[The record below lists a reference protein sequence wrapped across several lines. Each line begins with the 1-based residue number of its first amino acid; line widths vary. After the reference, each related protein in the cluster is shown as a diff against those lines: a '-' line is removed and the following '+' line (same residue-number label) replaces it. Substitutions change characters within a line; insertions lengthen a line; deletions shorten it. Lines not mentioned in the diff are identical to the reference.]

1 MKIIKPLVFWGCS
14 LAIISFLT
22 DGCSKTSPQ
31 TNVTI
36 PPPLTVL
43 PVKVD
48 SNLYTISGSGGIDAG
63 NILLSLNT
71 KDSGVL
77 AIMDERGSIL
87 KEKKTPLRVDNFQK
101 WIINGKTRYTYL
113 QTEDDYLVS
122 GVQGTEEG
130 YVLVCDSNLDIVNRI
145 ALLPSQKI
153 DTTLSSKVDIHEF
166 ILIGDNH
173 YIAIT
178 YREKNPTNIPD
189 SLQPA
194 ANVAVLAC
202 IIQEV
207 DNGQV
212 VFEWDGTDY
221 PEFYAAS
228 VENNDFTSTTAVMD
242 YMHMN
247 SVTIDTNDQNL
258 IVSFRNLNQII
269 KINRT
274 TGAIMW
280 RLGGNDSD
288 FPLSSDQS
296 FLRQH
301 YVRQT
306 DGGQTLL
313 FVDNGSAGIRSKSR
327 IMEMKLD
334 ESSKTVTSY
343 KAYTVPD
350 KFIQFA
356 GSVSKENGSYFIG
369 GGSAGYALQVNY
381 TTNEVYLRINQLQ
394 TSYRALKY

>member
-1 MKIIKPLVFWGCS
+1 MKIKRTSVYFVCS
-14 LAIISFLT
+14 LAIICFVLH
-22 DGCSKTSPQ
+22 GCSKTSTPS
-31 TNVTI
+31 NGII

-43 PVKVD
+43 PIKVD
-48 SNLYTISGSGGIDAG
+48 SNLYTVSGTGGIDTG
-63 NILLSLNT
+63 NILLSVNT
-71 KDSGVL
+71 TDSGFLV
-77 AIMDERGSIL
+77 IMDQRGNLI
-87 KEKKTPLRVDNFQK
+87 KKKSSALRVDNFQK
-101 WIINGKTRYTYL
+101 WTINGNTRYTYL
-113 QTEDDYLVS
+113 QTEGDSLVS

-130 YVLVCDSNLDIVNRI
+130 YVYVCDSNLSVINRI
-145 ALLPSQKI
+145 ALLPSQQY
-153 DTTLSSKVDIHEF
+153 DTSLSSKLDLHEF

-173 YIAIT
+173 YIGIT
-178 YREKNPTNIPD
+178 YREVHPTNIPD
-189 SLQPA
+189 SLHPA

-207 DNGQV
+207 DNGTVIFQ
-212 VFEWDGTDY
+212 WDGTDY
-221 PEFYAAS
+221 PEFYGAS
-228 VENNDFTSTTAVMD
+228 AENNDFTSTTAAMD

-247 SVTIDTNDQNL
+247 SVAIDSNDQNL

-280 RLGGNDSD
+280 RLGGTDSD
-288 FPLSSDQS
+288 FPLTADQS

-306 DGGQTLL
+306 DGGQSLL
-313 FVDNGSAGIRSKSR
+313 FVDNGFAGVRSNSR
-327 IMEMKLD
+327 IMEMTLD
-334 ESSKTVTSY
+334 ENSKTVTSY
-343 KAYTVPD
+343 NAYKVPD

-356 GSVSKENGSYFIG
+356 GSVKKENDSYFIG

-381 TTNEVYLRINQLQ
+381 TTNEVYLRVNQLQ